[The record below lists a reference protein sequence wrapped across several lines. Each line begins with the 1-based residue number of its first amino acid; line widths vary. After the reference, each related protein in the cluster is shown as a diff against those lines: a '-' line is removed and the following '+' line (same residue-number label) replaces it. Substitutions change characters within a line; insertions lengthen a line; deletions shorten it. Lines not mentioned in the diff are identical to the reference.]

1 VPARFF
7 VDEND
12 LALGKALAV
21 EHGDVVFPGHRDLPE
36 VPRGTLD
43 DAWLPVVGARRL
55 VVITRDQ
62 RIRYRPVE
70 KRAWLE
76 HRVRGFVL
84 TGCKSQTTADSRVIL
99 ARHWPTIEM
108 TREHAADARP
118 PKRRVGHLRGTGIV
132 RHFTPPSGRDSR
144 PSRCPSGRVLGPL

>member
-1 VPARFF
+1 MPVRFF

-12 LALGKALAV
+12 LALGKMLGAIHANV
-21 EHGDVVFPGHRDLPE
+21 AYPGHEDLPE

-43 DAWLPVVGARRL
+43 EVWLPFIGAAGL

-70 KRAWLE
+70 KQLWVE

-84 TGCKSQTTADSRVIL
+84 TGRRSQSTAHSLHIL
-99 ARHWPTIEM
+99 AEHWPAMGTLIEAEAGGPWM
-108 TREHAADARP
+108 VAVTSD
-118 PKRRVGHLRGTGIV
+118 GLRAIE
-132 RHFTPPSGRDSR
+132 
-144 PSRCPSGRVLGPL
+144 L